1 MNCTTYIFGSLKQGY
16 SQYPN
21 DYSKG
26 VFEKMLS
33 HCEDDTQIVTHREK
47 DLMYYAYVRKCSSD
61 NTAIGLCIVFNSL
74 MMKDTS
80 ALFSLFEEAVGKI
93 STDGDVLT
101 FGNDGNIIPSVEKLE
116 ETVQGQIERV
126 RTYLLEKAVS
136 IEEYCI
142 KLPPVS
148 YGVDV
153 DAIKRFSHK
162 DKAEEIA
169 QVSCTYDYTCISKDK
184 DFDNETILR
193 NRDLV
198 KAANTQRIEAEKLY
212 KDVSNSNIKK
222 TVIWGSVI
230 SFFSFIIG
238 YFIFKNPYDDLIT
251 ELNALENNLQ
261 NVTKLK
267 VKTEQ
272 DLNNQYF
279 HLQESKKSH
288 SREMA
293 KIQDKLPLFIKE
305 VKIGNTDEKGN
316 IVTKFGEMIH
326 SSSSMYIT
334 PRLVIYGIRDYTAQ
348 VELKLYDAY
357 GMMQTGETSPINA
370 SCNDI
375 IRVKKGE
382 YKTIILAGCGSNI
395 KGHWN
400 KGKYRLEIW
409 DKNICL
415 SKQDFTIY

>member
-1 MNCTTYIFGSLKQGY
+1 MNCTTYIFGNLKQGY
-16 SQYPN
+16 SQYPD
-21 DYSKG
+21 DYAKG
-26 VFEKMLS
+26 VFEKMLM
-33 HCEDDTQIVTHREK
+33 HCEDTTQIVTHRK
-47 DLMYYAYVRKCSSD
+47 NDLMYYAYVRRWPSNSTD
-61 NTAIGLCIVFNSL
+61 IGLCIVFNSL
-74 MMKDTS
+74 MMEDTS
-80 ALFSLFEEAVGKI
+80 VLFSLFEEVVGKI
-93 STDGDVLT
+93 SADGDVLT
-101 FGNDGNIIPSVEKLE
+101 FSNDGDIIPVVDKLE
-116 ETVQGQIERV
+116 ESIQGQIERV
-126 RTYLLEKAVS
+126 RAYLLEKAVHL
-136 IEEYCI
+136 EENCV

-148 YGVDV
+148 YGVD
-153 DAIKRFSHK
+153 AETIKRFPYD
-162 DKAEEIA
+162 DKADDIA
-169 QVSCTYDYTCISKDK
+169 QASCVYNYTYIGKNK

-198 KAANTQRIEAEKLY
+198 KAANTQRIEAEKRY

-230 SFFSFIIG
+230 AFFSFIIG

-279 HLQESKKSH
+279 HLQESKKQH

-293 KIQDKLPLFIKE
+293 KIQEKLPLFIKE

-316 IVTKFGEMIH
+316 IVTKFGDMIH

-334 PRLVIYGIRDYTAQ
+334 PRLEIYGIRDYTAQ

-357 GMMQTGETSPINA
+357 GMMQTGATSPINA
-370 SCNDI
+370 SCNDT

-382 YKTIILAGCGSNI
+382 YKTIILAGYGSNI

-409 DKNICL
+409 DKNRCL